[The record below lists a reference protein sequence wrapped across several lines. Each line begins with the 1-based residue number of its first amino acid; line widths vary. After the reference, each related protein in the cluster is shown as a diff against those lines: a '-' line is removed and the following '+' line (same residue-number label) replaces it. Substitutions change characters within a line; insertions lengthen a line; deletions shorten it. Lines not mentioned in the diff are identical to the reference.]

1 MKKQKTIHGE
11 NKLSLLST
19 VGLPDVPSVGRNPKR
34 SKEQIKQEE
43 LTDVQANAKV
53 TDIKSNNNIINND
66 IVTSVYNGEPNSPD
80 YIGNIN
86 SIRNRIPTFKQ
97 RVNDDYRTNSIGPDP
112 PSEANIDIFGVI
124 IKGIGNEAYLF
135 YMVSKFVL
143 FDRRYINYNVY
154 KKPAVNDVNAGW
166 TFQYSLVAYT
176 SSSQVG
182 SWRLCITEAGNR
194 LNKFDD
200 YVQSTTL
207 HYKICQKMSQLYY
220 DRRLLWADEPTDAT
234 NERGD
239 IPNYVQINA
248 EATQRNAARNPFVQ
262 GVKSALDYDPY
273 VMEGGPNQYL
283 SYPVVYVKTNPN
295 NIITDIV
302 INRGIPDM
310 FDFWSGSRFNP
321 YPNGKCGDNNFNEIQ
336 IIKSLKD
343 FSNLL
348 SKYYTPKEHTFLY
361 EDHMTYNTPTD
372 RKRFESTAQ
381 VFLIRSQKK
390 DIPLE
395 SNEYP
400 DCPEYI
406 DQICVF
412 YTMQQFKPD
421 LRTLE
426 LNVAGSYVQTM
437 PFPCYIVNQ
446 LGLYLFYYKCGFYVC
461 KPLEYSTQCRLLEY
475 IRDDGNKIM
484 IPVEIIENYNSVGYR
499 HSANYPFFEIYNY
512 EDADKEII
520 YQYREHQQAIIRT
533 LPINANADLVAAV
546 ARPNAAAAAAPLNP
560 DVFSDQRGMQRFLTI
575 EYPFLKREL
584 QAVSSIE
591 PSDLKQI
598 PGQGLIP
605 GPTLSETGKSKL
617 FTMTINNPI
626 NEIEEKLSRDDIA
639 RSMSLNKAYTYLQSV
654 GRAALFRIIK
664 TIGINIKDVPTNN
677 NSVPVIPISGGK
689 KTNRNRKRY
698 KNKRHTNKRKK
709 CKQRQMKK
717 KTNKRQKKRLTKKRY
732 M

>member
-1 MKKQKTIHGE
+1 MERHKTVKPKKKGPTKNNTQLSMEGLSSMQSDSKQK
-11 NKLSLLST
+11 
-19 VGLPDVPSVGRNPKR
+19 R
-34 SKEQIKQEE
+34 SNEQMKQEEQEE
-43 LTDVQANAKV
+43 LTNFQAKRKLR
-53 TDIKSNNNIINND
+53 DIKSNNSVISNVD
-66 IVTSVYNGEPNSPD
+66 DVTSIYNNEPNRPD
-80 YIGNIN
+80 YIGHIN
-86 SIRNRIPTFKQ
+86 SIRDKIPTFKR
-97 RVNDDYRTNSIGPDP
+97 RVNDVYRTNPIGQNP
-112 PSEANIDIFGVI
+112 PSVANIEIFGVI
-124 IKGIGNEAYLF
+124 IEGIGNETYLF
-135 YMVSKFVL
+135 YMLSKFVL

-154 KKPAVNDVNAGW
+154 KKPAGVAADW

-207 HYKICQKMSQLYY
+207 HYKICQKMCELYY
-220 DRRLLWADEPTDAT
+220 DPRLLWANEPTNNPDDPDA
-234 NERGD
+234 
-239 IPNYVQINA
+239 V
-248 EATQRNAARNPFVQ
+248 QRNADRNTGPQ
-262 GVKSALDYDPY
+262 NAIEYDPY

-283 SYPVVYVKTNPN
+283 TYPVVYVKTNPN
-295 NIITDIV
+295 DNITNIIV
-302 INRGIPDM
+302 NRGIPDM
-310 FDFWSGSRFNP
+310 FDFWTGGRFNP
-321 YPNGKCGDNNFNEIQ
+321 YPYGKCGDKDYNEID
-336 IIKSLKD
+336 IIKSLKE
-343 FSNLL
+343 FSDLL
-348 SKYYTPKEHTFLY
+348 SEHYTPINHTFLY
-361 EDHMTYNTPTD
+361 EDRMTYNTPTD
-372 RKRFESTAQ
+372 RKRFVSTAQ

-390 DIPLE
+390 VIPPE

-437 PFPCYIVNQ
+437 PFPCYVVNQ

-475 IRDDGNKIM
+475 IRNDGKQIL

-512 EDADKEII
+512 DDDDKDVI
-520 YQYREHQQAIIRT
+520 YQYREHQQAIIRE

-546 ARPNAAAAAAPLNP
+546 AAPNAAAPNAAAPNAAAVPLNP
-560 DVFSDQRGMQRFLTI
+560 DVFADQRGMQRFLTI

-584 QAVSSIE
+584 QAVSQVDDLT
-591 PSDLKQI
+591 DLKQIQI

-617 FTMTINNPI
+617 FTRTINNPI
-626 NEIEEKLSRDDIA
+626 NKIEEKNSTDDIA
-639 RSMSLNKAYTYLQSV
+639 RSMSLNKAYEYLQDV
-654 GRAALFRIIK
+654 GRTALVRIRK
-664 TIGINIKDVPTNN
+664 TIGINQKDVPINN

-689 KTNRNRKRY
+689 KTNKNRKQY

-709 CKQRQMKK
+709 CKQPQMKR
-717 KTNKRQKKRLTKKRY
+717 KTMKRQTKKKH